1 VKLKIFDI
9 QNLAVAYICVWATSP
24 MLAYGLSY
32 RLAAI
37 AAVGLWAVLE
47 MFRPGGI
54 FTRPTLPVILTLFYI
69 GYTALAELMLGSS
82 GSIVQN
88 IQIWIMLFFLIFYES
103 RRHDVRSMSL
113 IFWVMVAT
121 LPIWFYTTYTA
132 FDSFGSHA
140 ARYLTRSSDLARE
153 LTSDGVGGYS
163 LVYSIVLLLPI
174 MMLMLLNVRRFVPLD
189 EPRFLRPLSRIPFLI
204 HALILANLVLGIGVV
219 LRAGFSIAI
228 ILAVFSIALSLVFK
242 RRSPLMLMMTPL
254 MLMMAWLLYQMAL
267 IPLLE
272 ALRPITEGTS
282 YHRKLLDV
290 IESLQNEQSQ
300 GTFDDRISRYS
311 RSIDL
316 FIHNPI
322 FGVISDRDVGKH
334 SAYLDGYARYGVLVG
349 SIFVYLM
356 TYLPVRMMRGMR
368 DNFGLAFSVFGIM
381 VLLPLLNDVFAS
393 LGVILFILVP
403 VACDLVERARK
414 RGPAPS
420 RPGLRIRWSSR
431 SGLPAA
437 RSGRLSRPESGR
449 V

>member
-1 VKLKIFDI
+1 VKVKVFDI
-9 QNLAVAYICVWATSP
+9 QNLAVAYVCFWATSP
-24 MLAYGLSY
+24 FLAYGLGF
-32 RLAAI
+32 RLAAV

-69 GYTALAELMLGSS
+69 GYTALAETLLGPS
-82 GSIVQN
+82 GDITQHV
-88 IQIWIMLFFLIFYES
+88 QIWIMLFFLIFYES

-113 IFWVMVAT
+113 IFWVMLAT

-132 FDSFGSHA
+132 FDTFGSHA

-163 LVYSIVLLLPI
+163 LIYSIVVLLPI
-174 MMLMLLNVRRFVPLD
+174 LMVMLLNIRRFVPLD
-189 EPRFLRPLSRIPFLI
+189 EPRFLRPLSRIPFLVYI
-204 HALILANLVLGIGVV
+204 LVLANLVLGFAVV
-219 LRAGFSIAI
+219 VRAGFSIAI
-228 ILAVFSIALSLVFK
+228 VLAVFSISLSLLFK

-254 MLMMAWLLYQMAL
+254 MLMFAWLMYQMAL

-272 ALRPITEGTS
+272 ALRPLTEGTS

-290 IESLQNEQSQ
+290 IESLRSEQGQ
-300 GTFDDRISRYS
+300 GTLDDRLSRYG

-316 FIHNPI
+316 FIRNPI

-334 SAYLDGYARYGVLVG
+334 SAYLDAFARYGVLIG
-349 SIFVYLM
+349 SVFVYLL

-381 VLLPLLNDVFAS
+381 VALPLLNDVFAS
-393 LGVILFILVP
+393 LGVMLFILVP
-403 VACDLVERARK
+403 VACDLVERARTK
-414 RGPAPS
+414 APKPRRRRLTLRWGP
-420 RPGLRIRWSSR
+420 RPDQIGAQ
-431 SGLPAA
+431 PA
-437 RSGRLSRPESGR
+437 RMSGRENGR
-449 V
+449 A